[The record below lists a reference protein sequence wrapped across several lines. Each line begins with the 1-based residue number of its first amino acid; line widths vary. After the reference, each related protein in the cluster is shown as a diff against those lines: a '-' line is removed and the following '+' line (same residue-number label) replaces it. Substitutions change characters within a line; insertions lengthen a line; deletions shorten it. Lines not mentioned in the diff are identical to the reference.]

1 MARPARIDVLQGDV
15 TKVQLTSETHVIAG
29 AKGRAPK
36 SEVVNKMRVFL
47 RERTGGRE
55 TDVTFENT
63 TVGVHEGHAIT
74 VGRAFVRGRR
84 GPVLLTLVNES
95 TGQREEFADGM
106 ARALRT
112 ETFGPRWKAFGLSAA
127 IFLLGWLWNALF
139 AQQALGVWGGL
150 WPLFLA
156 FLAYPA
162 FWAGV
167 AGLDGLTRV
176 RSDGAETARI
186 RAEITR
192 LSGAPR
198 DVTPSIAGPTS
209 EAGAITILPPPRR

>member
-15 TKVQLTSETHVIAG
+15 TKVQLTSETHVIPA
-29 AKGRAPK
+29 AKGRAAK

-47 RERTGGRE
+47 RDRASGRE
-55 TDVTFENT
+55 TDVTFADT
-63 TVGVHEGHAIT
+63 TVGVHEGHTIA
-74 VGRAFVRGRR
+74 VGRAFVPGRR

-95 TGQREEFADGM
+95 TGQREEFAEGF

-112 ETFGPRWKAFGLSAA
+112 ETFGPRWKAFGLSTALFV
-127 IFLLGWLWNALF
+127 IGWLWNALF
-139 AQQALGVWGGL
+139 GPATPGVWRGL

-176 RSDGAETARI
+176 RSDAAETARM
-186 RAEITR
+186 RAEIAR
-192 LSGAPR
+192 LSSGPR
-198 DVTPSIAGPTS
+198 DVTPTLRDAPGTIQ
-209 EAGAITILPPPRR
+209 ILPPPR

>member
-36 SEVVNKMRVFL
+36 SEIVNKMRVFL
-47 RERTGGRE
+47 RDRAGGRE
-55 TDVTFENT
+55 TDVTFAST
-63 TVGVHEGHAIT
+63 TVGVHEGHSIT
-74 VGRAFVRGRR
+74 VGRAFVRGR
-84 GPVLLTLVNES
+84 PVLLTLVNES
-95 TGQREEFADGM
+95 TSQREEFAEGF

-112 ETFGPRWKAFGLSAA
+112 ETFGPRWKAFGLSV
-127 IFLLGWLWNALF
+127 ALF
-139 AQQALGVWGGL
+139 VIGYLTSRLGSPEKGAFFWVI
-150 WPLFLA
+150 WPLFMA

-186 RAEITR
+186 RAEIAR
-192 LSGAPR
+192 LSGGPR
-198 DVTPSIAGPTS
+198 DVTPSISGPKNET
-209 EAGAITILPPPRR
+209 GAITILPPSH

>member
-15 TKVQLTSETHVIAG
+15 TKVQLTSETHVIPG

-36 SEVVNKMRVFL
+36 NEIVNKMRVFL
-47 RERTGGRE
+47 RDRAGGRE
-55 TDVTFENT
+55 TDVTFANT
-63 TVGVHEGHAIT
+63 TVGVHEGHSIA

-84 GPVLLTLVNES
+84 SPVLLTLVNES
-95 TGQREEFADGM
+95 TGQREEFADGF

-127 IFLLGWLWNALF
+127 IFFLGWLWNALF
-139 AQQALGVWGGL
+139 GQPTPGVWRGL

-186 RAEITR
+186 RAEIAR
-192 LSGAPR
+192 LSGSPR

-209 EAGAITILPPPRR
+209 ETGAITILPPPR